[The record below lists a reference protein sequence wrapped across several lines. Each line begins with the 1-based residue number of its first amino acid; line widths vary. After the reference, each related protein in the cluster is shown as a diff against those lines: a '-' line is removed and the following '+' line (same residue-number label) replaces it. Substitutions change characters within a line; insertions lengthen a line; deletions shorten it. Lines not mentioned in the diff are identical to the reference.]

1 MRDAVLIFKKLE
13 LGHGHI
19 AEAVGTPLSACSGSS
34 RAMVLT
40 VGETEREFIS
50 NYLLKKGITR
60 NNVIIGFQIGA
71 ADQYKVWP
79 PEIFALLVKRL
90 LPYGPGV
97 RIIITGSPEEKL
109 CSSVATTMG

>member
-1 MRDAVLIFKKLE
+1 
-13 LGHGHI
+13 
-19 AEAVGTPLSACSGSS
+19 
-34 RAMVLT
+34 MVLT
-40 VGETEREFIS
+40 VNETEREFIGY
-50 NYLLKKGITR
+50 YLPQKGITR

-71 ADQYKVWP
+71 AYQYRGWP

-109 CSSVATTMG
+109 CSSVATPVG